1 MSEVANTWFARFV
14 HDRKVCPKGRVTWR
28 AILDKRP
35 PHETSVDRHDKKFS
49 DIHWDEGRTIRPD
62 KKLLGAADIPL
73 EALSSLGLSW
83 RSSPVKNFPHHSEI
97 VGWPQGDADE
107 INQKRIDMATDL
119 ADFAEYVA
127 CPQDS
132 EVQKQKGGHMKILIT
147 GAYGFVGTN
156 LCKYLAEKGHE
167 CHALDIPSARRPDVP
182 YASFHTWD
190 ELDQKGDNSA
200 TQHSSFIL
208 QHFDCVVH
216 LAGKAHDLKKVASEQ
231 SYFDINV
238 GLTEKIFAAAKTTRF
253 IYFSS
258 SKADANGNAYG
269 RSKLAAEQ
277 FLNGRAIVLRPA
289 MIHGPGNKG
298 NLNLLWGIARRGL
311 PWPLAAFENKR
322 SFTSIGNICAA
333 VEALAERG
341 TNGIYPIADDEMLST
356 NRLIELIAE
365 TCGKKSKLWRIPKG
379 LMRFAAKIGD
389 VLHLP
394 LNTERIE
401 KLTEDSFVDNS
412 GLKSVLGWI
421 KMPIAA
427 EEGMR
432 LTLKSFCENKEVS
445 K

>member
-1 MSEVANTWFARFV
+1 M
-14 HDRKVCPKGRVTWR
+14 
-28 AILDKRP
+28 
-35 PHETSVDRHDKKFS
+35 KF
-49 DIHWDEGRTIRPD
+49 
-62 KKLLGAADIPL
+62 
-73 EALSSLGLSW
+73 
-83 RSSPVKNFPHHSEI
+83 
-97 VGWPQGDADE
+97 
-107 INQKRIDMATDL
+107 
-119 ADFAEYVA
+119 
-127 CPQDS
+127 
-132 EVQKQKGGHMKILIT
+132 LIT

-167 CHALDIPSARRPDVP
+167 CLALDIPAAKRDGVP
-182 YASFHTWD
+182 YASFYTWD
-190 ELDQKGDNSA
+190 GLDKLPVVDA
-200 TQHSSFIL
+200 
-208 QHFDCVVH
+208 VVH

-333 VEALAERG
+333 VEALCERG
-341 TNGIYPIADDEMLST
+341 ENGIYPIADDEMLST

-365 TCGKKSKLWRIPKG
+365 TCGKRAKLWRVPKG
-379 LMRFAAKIGD
+379 VMRMVAKLGD

-394 LNTERIE
+394 LNTERIV
-401 KLTEDSFVDNS
+401 KLTEDSFVNNS
-412 GLKSVLGWI
+412 HLKSQLGW
-421 KMPIAA
+421 KLMPIRA
-427 EEGMR
+427 EEGLR
-432 LTLKSFCENKEVS
+432 RTLRSFLAQ
-445 K
+445 

>member
-1 MSEVANTWFARFV
+1 M
-14 HDRKVCPKGRVTWR
+14 
-28 AILDKRP
+28 
-35 PHETSVDRHDKKFS
+35 KF
-49 DIHWDEGRTIRPD
+49 
-62 KKLLGAADIPL
+62 
-73 EALSSLGLSW
+73 
-83 RSSPVKNFPHHSEI
+83 
-97 VGWPQGDADE
+97 
-107 INQKRIDMATDL
+107 
-119 ADFAEYVA
+119 
-127 CPQDS
+127 
-132 EVQKQKGGHMKILIT
+132 LIT

-167 CHALDIPSARRPDVP
+167 CLALDIPAAKRDGVP
-182 YASFHTWD
+182 YASFYTWD
-190 ELDQKGDNSA
+190 GLDKLPVVDA
-200 TQHSSFIL
+200 
-208 QHFDCVVH
+208 VVH

-322 SFTSIGNICAA
+322 SFTSIANICAA
-333 VEALAERG
+333 VEALCERG
-341 TNGIYPIADDEMLST
+341 ENGIYPIADDEMLST

-365 TCGKKSKLWRIPKG
+365 TCGKRAKLWRVPKG
-379 LMRFAAKIGD
+379 VMRMVAKIGD

-394 LNTERIE
+394 LNTERIV
-401 KLTEDSFVDNS
+401 KLTEDSFVNNS
-412 GLKSVLGWI
+412 HLKSQLGW
-421 KMPIAA
+421 KRMPIRA

-432 LTLKSFCENKEVS
+432 RTLRSFLAQ
-445 K
+445 

>member
-1 MSEVANTWFARFV
+1 
-14 HDRKVCPKGRVTWR
+14 
-28 AILDKRP
+28 
-35 PHETSVDRHDKKFS
+35 
-49 DIHWDEGRTIRPD
+49 
-62 KKLLGAADIPL
+62 
-73 EALSSLGLSW
+73 
-83 RSSPVKNFPHHSEI
+83 
-97 VGWPQGDADE
+97 
-107 INQKRIDMATDL
+107 
-119 ADFAEYVA
+119 
-127 CPQDS
+127 
-132 EVQKQKGGHMKILIT
+132 MKILIT

-156 LCKYLAEKGHE
+156 LCKYLVSKGHE
-167 CHALDIPSARRPDVP
+167 CHALDIPAAKRDDVP
-182 YASFHTWD
+182 YVSFYTWD
-190 ELDQKGDNSA
+190 GLDKLPVVDA
-200 TQHSSFIL
+200 I
-208 QHFDCVVH
+208 VH

-333 VEALAERG
+333 VEALAERV

-365 TCGKKSKLWRIPKG
+365 TCGKRAKLWRVPKG
-379 LMRFAAKIGD
+379 VMRMVAKIGD

-394 LNTERIE
+394 LNTERIV
-401 KLTEDSFVDNS
+401 KLTEDSFVNNS
-412 GLKSVLGWI
+412 HLKSQLGW
-421 KMPIAA
+421 KRMPIRA

-432 LTLKSFCENKEVS
+432 RTLRSFLAQ
-445 K
+445 

>member
-1 MSEVANTWFARFV
+1 M
-14 HDRKVCPKGRVTWR
+14 
-28 AILDKRP
+28 
-35 PHETSVDRHDKKFS
+35 KF
-49 DIHWDEGRTIRPD
+49 
-62 KKLLGAADIPL
+62 
-73 EALSSLGLSW
+73 
-83 RSSPVKNFPHHSEI
+83 
-97 VGWPQGDADE
+97 
-107 INQKRIDMATDL
+107 
-119 ADFAEYVA
+119 
-127 CPQDS
+127 
-132 EVQKQKGGHMKILIT
+132 LIT

-167 CHALDIPSARRPDVP
+167 CLALDIPAAKRDDVP
-182 YASFHTWD
+182 YVSFYTWD
-190 ELDQKGDNSA
+190 ELDKLPVVDA
-200 TQHSSFIL
+200 
-208 QHFDCVVH
+208 VVH

-322 SFTSIGNICAA
+322 SFTSIANICAA
-333 VEALAERG
+333 VEALCERAE
-341 TNGIYPIADDEMLST
+341 NGIYPIADDEMIST

-365 TCGKKSKLWRIPKG
+365 TCGKRAKLWRVPKG
-379 LMRFAAKIGD
+379 VMRMVAKLGD

-394 LNTERIE
+394 LNTERIV
-401 KLTEDSFVDNS
+401 KLTEDSFVNNS
-412 GLKSVLGWI
+412 HLKSQLGWNR
-421 KMPIAA
+421 MPIRA

-432 LTLKSFCENKEVS
+432 RTLRSFLAQ
-445 K
+445 

>member
-1 MSEVANTWFARFV
+1 M
-14 HDRKVCPKGRVTWR
+14 
-28 AILDKRP
+28 
-35 PHETSVDRHDKKFS
+35 KF
-49 DIHWDEGRTIRPD
+49 
-62 KKLLGAADIPL
+62 
-73 EALSSLGLSW
+73 
-83 RSSPVKNFPHHSEI
+83 
-97 VGWPQGDADE
+97 
-107 INQKRIDMATDL
+107 
-119 ADFAEYVA
+119 
-127 CPQDS
+127 
-132 EVQKQKGGHMKILIT
+132 LIT

-167 CHALDIPSARRPDVP
+167 CLALDIPAAKRDGVP
-182 YASFHTWD
+182 YASFYTWD
-190 ELDQKGDNSA
+190 GLDKLPVVDA
-200 TQHSSFIL
+200 
-208 QHFDCVVH
+208 VVH

-341 TNGIYPIADDEMLST
+341 ENGVYPIADDEMLST

-365 TCGKKSKLWRIPKG
+365 TCGKRAKLWRVPKG
-379 LMRFAAKIGD
+379 VMRMVAKIGD

-394 LNTERIE
+394 LNTERIV
-401 KLTEDSFVDNS
+401 KLTEDSFVNNS
-412 GLKSVLGWI
+412 HLKSQLGWNR
-421 KMPIAA
+421 MPIRA
-427 EEGMR
+427 EEGLR
-432 LTLKSFCENKEVS
+432 RTLRSFLAQ
-445 K
+445 

>member
-1 MSEVANTWFARFV
+1 M
-14 HDRKVCPKGRVTWR
+14 
-28 AILDKRP
+28 
-35 PHETSVDRHDKKFS
+35 KF
-49 DIHWDEGRTIRPD
+49 
-62 KKLLGAADIPL
+62 
-73 EALSSLGLSW
+73 
-83 RSSPVKNFPHHSEI
+83 
-97 VGWPQGDADE
+97 
-107 INQKRIDMATDL
+107 
-119 ADFAEYVA
+119 
-127 CPQDS
+127 
-132 EVQKQKGGHMKILIT
+132 LIT

-167 CHALDIPSARRPDVP
+167 CLALDIPAAKRDGVP
-182 YASFHTWD
+182 YASFYTWD
-190 ELDQKGDNSA
+190 GLDKLPVVDA
-200 TQHSSFIL
+200 
-208 QHFDCVVH
+208 VVH

-322 SFTSIGNICAA
+322 SFTSIANICAA
-333 VEALAERG
+333 VEALCERG
-341 TNGIYPIADDEMLST
+341 ENGIYPIADDEMLST

-365 TCGKKSKLWRIPKG
+365 TCGKRAKLWRVPKG
-379 LMRFAAKIGD
+379 VMRMVAKIGD

-394 LNTERIE
+394 LNTERIV
-401 KLTEDSFVDNS
+401 KLTEDSFVNNS
-412 GLKSVLGWI
+412 HLKSQLGWNR
-421 KMPIAA
+421 MPIRA
-427 EEGMR
+427 EEGLR
-432 LTLKSFCENKEVS
+432 RTLRSFLAQ
-445 K
+445 

>member
-1 MSEVANTWFARFV
+1 M
-14 HDRKVCPKGRVTWR
+14 
-28 AILDKRP
+28 
-35 PHETSVDRHDKKFS
+35 KF
-49 DIHWDEGRTIRPD
+49 
-62 KKLLGAADIPL
+62 
-73 EALSSLGLSW
+73 
-83 RSSPVKNFPHHSEI
+83 
-97 VGWPQGDADE
+97 
-107 INQKRIDMATDL
+107 
-119 ADFAEYVA
+119 
-127 CPQDS
+127 
-132 EVQKQKGGHMKILIT
+132 LIT

-167 CHALDIPSARRPDVP
+167 CLALDIPAAKRDDVP
-182 YASFHTWD
+182 YVSFYTWD
-190 ELDQKGDNSA
+190 ELDKLPVVDA
-200 TQHSSFIL
+200 
-208 QHFDCVVH
+208 VVH

-322 SFTSIGNICAA
+322 SFTSIANICAA
-333 VEALAERG
+333 VEALCERG
-341 TNGIYPIADDEMLST
+341 ENGIYPIADDEMIST

-365 TCGKKSKLWRIPKG
+365 TCGKRAKLWRVPKG
-379 LMRFAAKIGD
+379 VMRMVAKLGD

-394 LNTERIE
+394 LNTERIV
-401 KLTEDSFVDNS
+401 KLTEDSFVNNS
-412 GLKSVLGWI
+412 HLKSQLGW
-421 KMPIAA
+421 KRMPICA

-432 LTLKSFCENKEVS
+432 RTLRSFLAQ
-445 K
+445 

>member
-1 MSEVANTWFARFV
+1 
-14 HDRKVCPKGRVTWR
+14 
-28 AILDKRP
+28 
-35 PHETSVDRHDKKFS
+35 
-49 DIHWDEGRTIRPD
+49 
-62 KKLLGAADIPL
+62 
-73 EALSSLGLSW
+73 
-83 RSSPVKNFPHHSEI
+83 
-97 VGWPQGDADE
+97 
-107 INQKRIDMATDL
+107 
-119 ADFAEYVA
+119 
-127 CPQDS
+127 
-132 EVQKQKGGHMKILIT
+132 MKILIT

-167 CHALDIPSARRPDVP
+167 CLALDIPAAKRDDVP
-182 YASFHTWD
+182 YVSFYTWD
-190 ELDQKGDNSA
+190 ELDKLPVVDA
-200 TQHSSFIL
+200 
-208 QHFDCVVH
+208 VVH
-216 LAGKAHDLKKVASEQ
+216 LAGKAHDIKKVASEQ

-322 SFTSIGNICAA
+322 SFTSIANICAA
-333 VEALAERG
+333 VEALCERG
-341 TNGIYPIADDEMLST
+341 ENGIYPIADDEMIST

-365 TCGKKSKLWRIPKG
+365 TCGKRAKLWRVPKG
-379 LMRFAAKIGD
+379 VMRMVAKIGD

-394 LNTERIE
+394 LNTERIV
-401 KLTEDSFVDNS
+401 KLTEDSFVNNS
-412 GLKSVLGWI
+412 HLKSQLGWNR
-421 KMPIAA
+421 MPIRA

-432 LTLKSFCENKEVS
+432 RTLRSFLAQ
-445 K
+445 

>member
-1 MSEVANTWFARFV
+1 M
-14 HDRKVCPKGRVTWR
+14 
-28 AILDKRP
+28 
-35 PHETSVDRHDKKFS
+35 KF
-49 DIHWDEGRTIRPD
+49 
-62 KKLLGAADIPL
+62 
-73 EALSSLGLSW
+73 
-83 RSSPVKNFPHHSEI
+83 
-97 VGWPQGDADE
+97 
-107 INQKRIDMATDL
+107 
-119 ADFAEYVA
+119 
-127 CPQDS
+127 
-132 EVQKQKGGHMKILIT
+132 LIT

-167 CHALDIPSARRPDVP
+167 CLALDIPAAKRDDVP
-182 YASFHTWD
+182 YVSFYTWD
-190 ELDQKGDNSA
+190 ELDKLPVVDA
-200 TQHSSFIL
+200 
-208 QHFDCVVH
+208 VVH

-322 SFTSIGNICAA
+322 SFTSIANICAA
-333 VEALAERG
+333 VEALCERG
-341 TNGIYPIADDEMLST
+341 ENGIYPIADDEMIST

-365 TCGKKSKLWRIPKG
+365 TCGKRAKLWRVPKG
-379 LMRFAAKIGD
+379 VMRMVAKIGD

-394 LNTERIE
+394 LNTERIV
-401 KLTEDSFVDNS
+401 KLTEDSFVNNS
-412 GLKSVLGWI
+412 HLKSQLGW
-421 KMPIAA
+421 KLMPIRA

-432 LTLKSFCENKEVS
+432 RTLRRFLAQ
-445 K
+445 